1 MHTPDGFLTGWVCVL
16 MLLLSLIPI
25 ALAVRSL
32 RKGLLKAHSIAAV
45 AVVIFLVQMLNFPIA
60 GGTSGHL
67 IGAVFALVILGVEGA
82 VIAMAAVLLLQA
94 VVFGD
99 GGMLALG
106 ANIFNMGIL
115 SVYSANFVMQRLE
128 AERHVKIFL
137 ASWASIIAASAAAS
151 IQLALSGT
159 IALGLV
165 LPAMLV
171 THSVIGIG
179 EGLLTVLILAI
190 VANSLKNPS
199 LRLSLGISGASFLVI
214 ALLLPFASESPDGL
228 ERIAINLGFFAK
240 QLTLY
245 SAPLADYA
253 LPLFAVPYLAV
264 ASAALIGSALVFTLA
279 YLSARAIT
287 YPFSVSL
294 AH

>member
-16 MLLLSLIPI
+16 MMLLSTIPI

-45 AVVIFLVQMLNFPIA
+45 AAIIFLAQMINFPIA

-99 GGMLALG
+99 GGMLSLG

-128 AERHVKIFL
+128 AERHLKIFL
-137 ASWASIIAASAAAS
+137 ASWTAVVAASAAAS
-151 IQLALSGT
+151 VQLALSGT
-159 IALGLV
+159 IALGVV

-171 THSVIGIG
+171 THSVIGIA
-179 EGLLTVLILAI
+179 EGLLTVLMVA
-190 VANSLKNPS
+190 VAANSLKNPS
-199 LRLSLGISGASFLVI
+199 LRLSLGISGASFLII
-214 ALLLPFASESPDGL
+214 AALLPFASEAPDGL

-240 QLTLY
+240 QFTLY

-264 ASAALIGSALVFTLA
+264 LSAALIGSALAFALA
-279 YLSARAIT
+279 YLSARVIAS
-287 YPFSVSL
+287 PFSVSL
-294 AH
+294 RH